1 MLQPGN
7 TIPKYL
13 PQRHGKYHLDKDT
26 EEYL

>member
-13 PQRHGKYHLDKDT
+13 PQINENYHLDKDT

>member
-13 PQRHGKYHLDKDT
+13 PQRNEKYHLDKDT